1 MKKVLFILLITAVV
15 SIILIA
21 YGVNPLPAISFGL
34 LIAFLIYGFWNPPR
48 KYKTYSL
55 TDQQEAAHRALGGH
69 RLPDASDIEP
79 PMRDKKRK

>member
-1 MKKVLFILLITAVV
+1 MKKTLVILLITAVG

-21 YGVNPLPAISFGL
+21 CGVNPFPAISFGL
-34 LIAFLIYGFWNPPR
+34 LIAFLIYGLWNPPR

-69 RLPDASDIEP
+69 RLPDASDIKP
-79 PMRDKKRK
+79 PLKNKNGQ